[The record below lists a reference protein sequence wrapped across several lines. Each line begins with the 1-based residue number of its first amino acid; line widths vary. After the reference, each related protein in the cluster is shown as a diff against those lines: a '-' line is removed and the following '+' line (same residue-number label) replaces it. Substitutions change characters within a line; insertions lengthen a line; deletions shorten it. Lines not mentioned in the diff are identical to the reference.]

1 MEHGKA
7 VYTLGEGPELAGY
20 SQRELPDDTLGNVPR
35 CLGMPR
41 ELKGDLQAET
51 V

>member
-7 VYTLGEGPELAGY
+7 VYSGEEPELAGY
-20 SQRELPDDTLGNVPR
+20 SQRELPDDTLGNVLR
-35 CLGMPR
+35 CPGTPR